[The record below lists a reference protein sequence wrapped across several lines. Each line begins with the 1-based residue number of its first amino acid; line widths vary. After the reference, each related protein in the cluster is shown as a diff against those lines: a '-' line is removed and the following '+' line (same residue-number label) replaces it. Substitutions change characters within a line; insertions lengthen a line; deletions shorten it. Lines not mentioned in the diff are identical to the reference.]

1 MKPGHL
7 QQAPKTPNFDKE
19 AELTVEYDGVPPLSP
34 TYSKKGIVIF
44 TNFTRIFVR
53 ESGHVQEIAARANED
68 VVVVQDGGML
78 CRGSQARCSWAASTA
93 EPMHID
99 LQGGSI
105 SPALVS
111 FGSPLGLQ
119 EIMAESS
126 TNDGYV
132 YDPIL
137 REVPSILGDESV
149 IRAADGLQ
157 YSTRHAL

>member
-1 MKPGHL
+1 
-7 QQAPKTPNFDKE
+7 
-19 AELTVEYDGVPPLSP
+19 
-34 TYSKKGIVIF
+34 
-44 TNFTRIFVR
+44 
-53 ESGHVQEIAARANED
+53 
-68 VVVVQDGGML
+68 
-78 CRGSQARCSWAASTA
+78 
-93 EPMHID
+93 MHID

-137 REVPSILGDESV
+137 REVPSILGDKSV